1 MGGHMRKIPTEHK
14 VVGVKAPGGH
24 NEAVY
29 ADRPKNLVELLAN
42 TVAKHGDLEGII
54 SPDSRLTYKQFASLT
69 DNVSSGL
76 YHKYG
81 IRKGDR
87 VAFMLRNGWEFAV
100 SFFALANIG
109 AIAVPLNTA
118 YKGEEAA
125 FQLKD
130 SGSIMLIADSEFRDV
145 ITEIRSEIREVENI
159 CVTGTEE
166 FLELLKTTKYTAVN
180 VQVDEMDSAVIMYTS
195 GTTGRPK
202 GAVLSH
208 RGLIAEAMCVAELLD
223 WRVGRD
229 RHLCPVPLFHVTGLV
244 MNFCGSVYA
253 GVPIV
258 FLKRFNAVDALK
270 IIEEENITTMI
281 GVPTIMWL
289 MLNVPEFDHYN
300 LRSFR
305 CFAAGGSAAPEELLK
320 ACREKLQGV
329 NLCPGYGLTEAC
341 GMTLTTISLEEAL
354 SHKGSVGR
362 TIPLIEAK
370 VIDSAERELPPGE
383 AGELLVRG
391 CQGFKGYWNNAEA
404 TRKTI
409 VDDWVRTGDIAKMDE
424 EGFVYILDRI
434 KDMINRGG
442 EKIWSLEVEN
452 VLYRNSKV
460 LEAVAVGVPDTLY
473 GEEVKAVIVLKPGA
487 KATAEEIQEFCG
499 CHLAKFKVPKYIEF
513 RDALPRNPA
522 GKVIKSGLKYIPE
535 KKWG

>member
-1 MGGHMRKIPTEHK
+1 MQKIATKHK
-14 VVGVKAPGGH
+14 VIEVTSPWTH
-24 NEAVY
+24 NERVY
-29 ADRPKNLVELLAN
+29 AHRTKNLAELLAN
-42 TVAKHGDLEGII
+42 TVAKYGDLEAII
-54 SPDSRLTYKQFASLT
+54 TTDSRLTYKQFASLV
-69 DNVSSGL
+69 DHVSSDL

-81 IRKGDR
+81 MRKGDR
-87 VAFMLRNGWEFAV
+87 VALMLRNGWEFSV
-100 SFFALANIG
+100 SFFALVKLG
-109 AIAVPLNTA
+109 AIAVPLNIA

-125 FQLKD
+125 FQLND
-130 SGSIMLIADSEFRDV
+130 SGSVMLILDPEFRDV
-145 ITEIRSEIREVENI
+145 IDEIRPEIRKMRSI
-159 CVTGTEE
+159 CVTDTEE
-166 FLELLKTTKYTAVN
+166 FQELLKEKEYTAVN

-208 RGLIAEAMCVAELLD
+208 KGLIAEATCVAELLD
-223 WRVGRD
+223 WHAGRD
-229 RHLCPVPLFHVTGLV
+229 KHLCPVPLFHVTGLV

-253 GVPIV
+253 GIPLM
-258 FLKRFNAVDALK
+258 FMKRFNAVDALK
-270 IIEEENITTMI
+270 VIEEEKITTMI

-320 ACREKLQGV
+320 ACREKLPGFE
-329 NLCPGYGLTEAC
+329 LCPGYGLTEVC
-341 GMTLTTISLEEAL
+341 GMTLTTISLEDAL

-370 VIDSAERELPPGE
+370 VVDSSERELPLGE
-383 AGELLVRG
+383 AGELLMRG
-391 CQGFKGYWNNAEA
+391 CQALKEYWNNPEA

-409 VDDWVRTGDIAKMDE
+409 VDGWVHTGDVAKMDK
-424 EGFVYILDRI
+424 EGYVYILDRI

-452 VLYRNSKV
+452 VLYRNRKV
-460 LEAVAVGVPDTLY
+460 LEAAAVGVPDPIF
-473 GEEVKAVIVLKPGA
+473 GEEVKAVLVLKPGA
-487 KATAEEIQEFCG
+487 KATPEEIQEFCRRY
-499 CHLAKFKVPKYIEF
+499 LAKYKVPKYVEF

-522 GKVIKSGLKYIPE
+522 GKVIKGELK
-535 KKWG
+535 